1 MSFMTNIPEYF
12 SPLVQLYQNM
22 NKTWNQ
28 VAEQYG
34 FRCNGC
40 EDNCCLSLFFHHTH
54 AEASFLE
61 FGLQTLPRKDQKHV
75 LALSHDY
82 CRQTFSGTAKNHNQ
96 PASQK
101 IPCPLLKNNRCSLY
115 NFRPMICRLHGL
127 PHELHKPGFNVI
139 KGPGCDA
146 GKFDSREY
154 IPFDRTP
161 FYKQMAI
168 IEMNFRQLTGKN
180 EKIKKTIAQIF
191 VNSVSLE
198 KI

>member
-1 MSFMTNIPEYF
+1 MTNIPEYF
-12 SPLVQLYQNM
+12 SPLIQLYQNM
-22 NKTWNQ
+22 DKAWNQ
-28 VAEQYG
+28 VAQQYG
-34 FRCNGC
+34 FRCKGC
-40 EDNCCLSLFFHHTH
+40 EDNCCMSLFFHHTH
-54 AEASFLE
+54 AEASFLK

-75 LALSHDY
+75 LGLSRDY
-82 CRQTFSGTAKNHNQ
+82 CRQTFSGTAKNHN
-96 PASQK
+96 PPVSQK
-101 IPCPLLKNNRCSLY
+101 IACPLLKNNRCTLY

-127 PHELHKPGFNVI
+127 PHEFHKPGFNVI

-146 GKFDSREY
+146 GQFDSREY